1 MNPDIMETAYVL
13 QVSENNL
20 YFLVSIK
27 FGIFGFSTF
36 ETGRTQCRTRETS
49 FSVKNARE
57 MNPPAKGLKS
67 ATFT

>member
-36 ETGRTQCRTRETS
+36 ETGRTQLRTRETS
-49 FSVKNARE
+49 LSVKKRTWNE
-57 MNPPAKGLKS
+57 P
-67 ATFT
+67 TC